1 MKVMPQKWPALKSVT
16 SPSPRS
22 AEQLERA

>member
-1 MKVMPQKWPALKSVT
+1 VRAPSRHTRSVT

-22 AEQLERA
+22 SARSTH